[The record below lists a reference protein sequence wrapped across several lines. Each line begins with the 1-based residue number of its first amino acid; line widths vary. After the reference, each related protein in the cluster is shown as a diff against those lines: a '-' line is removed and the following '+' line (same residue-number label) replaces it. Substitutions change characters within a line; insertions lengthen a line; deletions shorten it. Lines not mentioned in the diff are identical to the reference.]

1 VKRKNLQLKKKV
13 ISSGF
18 VKMVWLQIFNL
29 LRKNFAK
36 KETSNHSKF
45 ASLESL
51 SLENHSM
58 PNSSLSITMFLIF
71 TLVKFSKM
79 LKTLTKLREK
89 NMSTR
94 SLKKR
99 DSLLLAFKENKNEKL
114 MKKNRS
120 KLKNKETNVDEENYA
135 ERRIKLTMQIVTRK
149 EKQRKLRK

>member
-1 VKRKNLQLKKKV
+1 
-13 ISSGF
+13 
-18 VKMVWLQIFNL
+18 
-29 LRKNFAK
+29 
-36 KETSNHSKF
+36 
-45 ASLESL
+45 
-51 SLENHSM
+51 
-58 PNSSLSITMFLIF
+58 
-71 TLVKFSKM
+71 M

>member
-1 VKRKNLQLKKKV
+1 
-13 ISSGF
+13 
-18 VKMVWLQIFNL
+18 
-29 LRKNFAK
+29 
-36 KETSNHSKF
+36 
-45 ASLESL
+45 
-51 SLENHSM
+51 M

>member
-1 VKRKNLQLKKKV
+1 
-13 ISSGF
+13 
-18 VKMVWLQIFNL
+18 
-29 LRKNFAK
+29 
-36 KETSNHSKF
+36 
-45 ASLESL
+45 
-51 SLENHSM
+51 
-58 PNSSLSITMFLIF
+58 
-71 TLVKFSKM
+71 M

-99 DSLLLAFKENKNEKL
+99 GSLLLAFKENKNEKL